1 MKTTKPR
8 EWYIEF
14 HGNPNVDDKENYKR
28 YVGAEPFNGIGP
40 GADVIHVIEKS
51 AADALAEALEFS
63 LHCVKQTP
71 WIAEGPGNIKD
82 PMFLGTGS
90 VEGDKKVH
98 SKYLSAKQALKTYSG
113 TK

>member
-1 MKTTKPR
+1 MSKPR
-8 EWYIEF
+8 EFYIQQGSHVF
-14 HGNPNVDDKENYKR
+14 VVVDSVNSNPKWKNK
-28 YVGAEPFNGIGP
+28 P
-40 GADVIHVIEKS
+40 IHVIEKS